1 MMSLHKWDGVGTVID
16 SKDDEV
22 EVDIDIGYDIEG
34 DDVGRFAVINQAS
47 YVDDKGFIRRYN
59 FSDSEREA
67 YEEEIND
74 AINEEPYF
82 VGGDLEGY

>member
-1 MMSLHKWDGVGTVID
+1 MMSLHKWDGVGYVFD
-16 SKDDEV
+16 RNDEEV
-22 EVDIDIGYDIEG
+22 EVHLDIGYDIEG

-47 YVDDKGFIRRYN
+47 YVDDKGYIRRYK
-59 FSDSEREA
+59 FSDSELCA

-82 VGGDLEGY
+82 VNEEGY

>member
-1 MMSLHKWDGVGTVID
+1 MMSLYKWDGIGTVID

-22 EVDIDIGYDIEG
+22 EVDINIGYDIEG

-59 FSDSEREA
+59 FSDSEREF
-67 YEEEIND
+67 YEEEINAKLD
-74 AINEEPYF
+74 EEPF
-82 VGGDLEGY
+82 E

>member
-1 MMSLHKWDGVGTVID
+1 MMSLYKWDGVGTVID

-34 DDVGRFAVINQAS
+34 AGVDRFAVINQAS

-59 FSDSEREA
+59 FSDSERIA
-67 YEEEIND
+67 YEEDINE
-74 AINEEPYF
+74 AIHEEPYF
-82 VGGDLEGY
+82 VNEEGY

>member
-1 MMSLHKWDGVGTVID
+1 MSLHKWDGVGYVED
-16 SKDDEV
+16 SNNDEV

-47 YVDDKGFIRRYN
+47 YVDDKGYIKRYN

-74 AINEEPYF
+74 ALNEEPF
-82 VGGDLEGY
+82 E

>member
-1 MMSLHKWDGVGTVID
+1 MMSLHKWDGVGTVIN
-16 SKDDEV
+16 SKDEEV
-22 EVDIDIGYDIEG
+22 DVDIDIGYDIEG
-34 DDVGRFAVINQAS
+34 DDVGRFVVINQAS

-74 AINEEPYF
+74 AINENPY
-82 VGGDLEGY
+82 DEYQWEG